1 MKVVYFMKHI
11 SFDSDG
17 GQWLV
22 HEESLRDWTAAH
34 GEDNEIR
41 LARLRRN
48 LALARAQVLTPRQQ
62 EVLSLYYDQH
72 MTMRT
77 IAQQLQVTPSTI
89 SRTLHRAE
97 NRLRSYLRYSL

>member
-1 MKVVYFMKHI
+1 MKHI
-11 SFDSDG
+11 SFDSIG
-17 GQWLV
+17 GQWLAQ
-22 HEESLRDWTAAH
+22 EESIRDWMASG
-34 GEDNEIR
+34 GEDNRIR

-48 LALARAQVLTPRQQ
+48 LALARTQVLTSRQQ

-72 MTMRT
+72 LNMRA
-77 IAQQLQVTPSTI
+77 IARQLQVAPSTV